1 LSAPADVSL
10 FPPNNPLV
18 GVELPRGFPAAA
30 PPNRDGELEAEV
42 VAGFA
47 PKRGAPVFPPDWLLC
62 PPNRFPPACAPPGAG
77 AFCPKSVLP
86 DCAFPLFWLFWLN
99 RLGPGGAPAG
109 VVEGRKDILVGA
121 GVAAGVDAAVHC

>member
-1 LSAPADVSL
+1 MFDGAEEVGVAPLSAPADVSL

-30 PPNRDGELEAEV
+30 PPNRDGEAEAEV

-47 PKRGAPVFPPDWLLC
+47 PKRGAPVFPPDW
-62 PPNRFPPACAPPGAG
+62 F
-77 AFCPKSVLP
+77 FCPKSVLP
-86 DCAFPLFWLFWLN
+86 DCAFPPFWLFPPN

-109 VVEGRKDILVGA
+109 VVDGRENVLVGA